1 MPVVNVR
8 GDPLLN
14 AYDVVAP
21 SFDRHRRLP
30 DGVPET
36 IRTAILGILSA
47 VTPRV
52 LDIGAGG
59 GRLGTAFIAAE
70 NDYVGV
76 DLSAGMLR
84 EFAARA
90 RAARLVQANG
100 ERLPFRDAAFDAVL
114 LIQVFGGL
122 SGWRKVIAEAR
133 RVLRRGGAI
142 VVGRTQMP
150 ADGIDARMKAQLDS
164 ILAACHRAEHRAH
177 RANARDEALGW
188 LAANAQSRD
197 TVTAA
202 TWAAVRTPR
211 GFMDRHS
218 GGARF
223 AQLPESIRTRAMDQL
238 GVWAVAT
245 FGSLTREFA
254 EPHSFEL
261 QVFRFENGNP

>member
-1 MPVVNVR
+1 
-8 GDPLLN
+8 LLN

-36 IRTAILGILSA
+36 IRAAILKSLKASR
-47 VTPRV
+47 PRL
-52 LDIGAGG
+52 LDLGAGSGRIGA
-59 GRLGTAFIAAE
+59 AFIAAG
-70 NDYVGV
+70 NDYIGV
-76 DLSAGMLR
+76 DLSAGMLHEFTRR
-84 EFAARA
+84 E

-100 ERLPFRDAAFDAVL
+100 EQLPFRDAAFDAVL

-122 SGWRKVIAEAR
+122 SGWRKVIAETR
-133 RVLRRGGAI
+133 RVLRPRGAI

-150 ADGIDARMKAQLDS
+150 PDGIDAHMKAQLDT
-164 ILAACHRAEHRAH
+164 ILAACGDRGEHRT
-177 RANARDEALGW
+177 NARADVVAW
-188 LAANAQSRD
+188 LAAHATSRD

-202 TWAAVRTPR
+202 AWSATRTPR
-211 GFMDRHS
+211 GFMDRHG

-223 AQLPESIRTRAMDQL
+223 AQLPQSIRDRVMRQL
-238 GVWAVAT
+238 GDWAVAT